1 VPAAVVSASA
11 PAIATSEPATTT
23 PTPAQDAHGG
33 PAASAPEPAPAPRST
48 RDANA
53 SALTAKAGAVATVR
67 DAPDAAID
75 WLRAQGAGGD
85 VLLALVDRVRADGGA
100 GDRLHRLVNGQ
111 VLIRHPEGFADLEIE
126 KPLPA
131 LLAAGLLETDR
142 STPMCNV
149 RELEGQRGAVLS
161 AAASRALDRLL
172 GAVPA
177 PKAAITP
184 PAPVAKTPTPASG
197 LEPVGSDAIAP
208 EPTADAMVVA
218 RSLVREVRERSP
230 SAVRPVS
237 EEGGWLEIS
246 AESLRN
252 LAAARGVSHP
262 ALLRS
267 LSNLAD
273 CRVQPNEAVRIRA
286 ARDRPRAGP

>member
-1 VPAAVVSASA
+1 M
-11 PAIATSEPATTT
+11 
-23 PTPAQDAHGG
+23 
-33 PAASAPEPAPAPRST
+33 
-48 RDANA
+48 
-53 SALTAKAGAVATVR
+53 VR
-67 DAPDAAID
+67 DAPDAATD
-75 WLRAQGAGGD
+75 WLRAQGVGGD

-100 GDRLHRLVNGQ
+100 GNRLHRLVNGQ
-111 VLIRHPEGFADLEIE
+111 VLIRHPEGFADLRIDE
-126 KPLPA
+126 PVPA
-131 LLAAGLLETDR
+131 LRAAGLLEVDPLA
-142 STPMCNV
+142 PMRNV

-172 GAVPA
+172 GAAPA
-177 PKAAITP
+177 RTAAITP
-184 PAPVAKTPTPASG
+184 PVPVAKTPAPANG

-208 EPTADAMVVA
+208 EPAADAMVVA

-246 AESLRN
+246 AECVRN

-262 ALLRS
+262 ALQRS

-273 CRVQPNEAVRIRA
+273 CRVQRNEAVRIRA

>member
-1 VPAAVVSASA
+1 
-11 PAIATSEPATTT
+11 
-23 PTPAQDAHGG
+23 
-33 PAASAPEPAPAPRST
+33 
-48 RDANA
+48 
-53 SALTAKAGAVATVR
+53 VR
-67 DAPDAAID
+67 DAPDAAIA

-85 VLLALVDRVRADGGA
+85 LLLALADRVRADGGA
-100 GDRLHRLVNGQ
+100 GDRLHRLDNGQ
-111 VLIRHPEGFADLEIE
+111 VLVRHPEGFADLEIDE
-126 KPLPA
+126 PVQA
-131 LLAAGLLETDR
+131 LRAAGLLETDPL
-142 STPMCNV
+142 TPMCNV

-161 AAASRALDRLL
+161 VAGSRALDRLL

-184 PAPVAKTPTPASG
+184 PAPVAKMRMPASG
-197 LEPVGSDAIAP
+197 PQPVGRDAIAP
-208 EPTADAMVVA
+208 EPAADAMAVA
-218 RSLVREVRERSP
+218 RTLVREVREQVAGTVCP
-230 SAVRPVS
+230 VR
-237 EEGGWLEIS
+237 EQGDWLEIS
-246 AESLRN
+246 AESVRD